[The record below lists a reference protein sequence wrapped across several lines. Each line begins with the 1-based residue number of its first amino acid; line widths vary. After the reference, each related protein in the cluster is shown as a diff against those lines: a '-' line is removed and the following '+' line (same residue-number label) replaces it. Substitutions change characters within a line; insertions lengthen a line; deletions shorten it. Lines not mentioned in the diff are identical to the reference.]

1 LSIVPA
7 AGARKGGKSKACTP
21 SGPVIYDTQFRHS
34 DRRGTRKGRGRAIRR
49 QKPRPDRKKAL
60 RAARGSPVPGGGGE
74 APDPQDASGAE
85 RREGHSARP
94 LFIAGVGASAGG
106 LEAFTQLLK
115 ALPPTTGIAFVLVQ
129 HLAPK
134 HESLLSELLGRA
146 TSMPVTQAT
155 EGDFVAPNHVY
166 VIPPNVEMAIRG
178 GRLHLMPRSEAPGP
192 HLSIDMFLRSLADDQ
207 QNEAIGILLSGA
219 SSDGALGMAA
229 IRAAGGIT
237 IAQEEQSAKY
247 GSMPHSAIAAGV
259 VDFILAPENIARE
272 LVRIAGLPWTRGDH
286 EVPFDGAASEVDGHL
301 GKIYRHLHSSTG
313 VDFSLYKQ
321 NTIKRRIKRRM
332 VLHRLERLEDYLVY
346 LRAHPEEAKGLYEEM
361 LVNVTG
367 FFREPESFEVLN
379 TLVFPA
385 ICGEEP
391 GPVRIWVPGCST
403 GEEAYS
409 IAISLLEF
417 LGDRAPSVPLQM
429 FATDLSERAV
439 EVARLGVYRENIAGD
454 VSAERL
460 RRFFVKVE
468 GGYQISKAVRD
479 ACVFAHQDVTKD
491 PPFSKLDLISCR
503 NVLIYLG
510 PVLQR
515 QVVPI
520 FHYALKPNR
529 YLVLGNS
536 ESVVGFSDLFD
547 PVDRKNRVFI
557 RKTMPSRVNFDFAHG
572 VEVRVP
578 KEPPAISGEM
588 RRATTV
594 QREAD
599 RLLLARYAPVGV
611 LITESMQI
619 LQVRG
624 HTGAF
629 LEPAPGQASV
639 NLLRMARE
647 GLPQVLKTTVQ
658 KAIKTQ
664 GPVRRNRVPYL
675 YDGEQRLANLEV
687 LPVALTDRNTVENF
701 YLVTFEAVAPGG
713 RPAARRARPQPRES
727 WKERGEA
734 GRLRRELTATKDYL
748 QSMIEELEATNEEIK
763 SANEEILSSN
773 EELQSTNEELE
784 TAKEELQSGNEELT
798 TVNEELQN
806 RNLELSQT
814 NNDLT
819 NVLASVNLPIL
830 IIGSDLRIRRF
841 TPAAEK
847 LLNLIPADMGRRV
860 TDIKPNVAIVDLEAT
875 LLAVMET
882 VSPREDSVRDDQGRW
897 YSMRVRPYRTLDNR
911 IDGAIL
917 MLVDVSDLRGSL
929 QQLAESRNY
938 AQAIVET
945 MQEGFLVLDEQLRV
959 RSANQMFYKRFGL
972 TPEQTLERPIDTIG
986 SGAWNIPRLTDALRS
1001 VVAGRDAVEHIDLA
1015 IDFPAIG
1022 RRNILMS
1029 VRRLEGENQPG
1040 TILCS
1045 VIDITDLQRAEKA
1058 VRDLSAH
1065 LLQLRDEEQRRIAR
1079 ELHDS
1084 TAQGLAAIALN
1095 LELVATTGTALT
1107 DEQKK
1112 LLSDSRTLAEQCS
1125 RELRDISELLHPPM
1139 LEEAGLGGAVKWYV
1153 DSFERRS
1160 GVQVSL
1166 HEPENLPRLPEPV
1179 ETALFR
1185 VIQESLTNVQR
1196 HSGSR
1201 TAEVSV
1207 ELQDGGITVR
1217 VGDRGR
1223 GLPAGSVSS
1232 GVSLATLGVGI
1243 AGMRARVKQL
1253 NGMLTIQSGSW
1264 GTRVQAHIPL
1274 PQGAS

>member
-1 LSIVPA
+1 VPPE
-7 AGARKGGKSKACTP
+7 AREDDR
-21 SGPVIYDTQFRHS
+21 SGWRS
-34 DRRGTRKGRGRAIRR
+34 D
-49 QKPRPDRKKAL
+49 
-60 RAARGSPVPGGGGE
+60 
-74 APDPQDASGAE
+74 
-85 RREGHSARP
+85 RP

-115 ALPPTTGIAFVLVQ
+115 ALPANTGIAFVLVQ

-146 TSMPVTQAT
+146 TTMPVKQAA
-155 EGDFVAPNHVY
+155 EGDSVEGNHVY
-166 VIPPNVEMAIRG
+166 VIPPNVEMAIQK
-178 GRLHLMPRSEAPGP
+178 GRLHLMPRGEARGP
-192 HLSIDMFLRSLADDQ
+192 HLSIDTFLRSLADDQ
-207 QNEAIGILLSGA
+207 QSDAIGILLSGS
-219 SSDGALGMAA
+219 SSDGSLGMAA
-229 IRAAGGIT
+229 IKASGGIT

-259 VDFILAPENIARE
+259 VDFILSPENIAQE
-272 LVRIAGLPWTRGDH
+272 LVRIAALPWTRRGDR
-286 EVPFDGAASEVDGHL
+286 EVPFDGAPAEVDGHL
-301 GKIYRHLHSSTG
+301 SKIFRHVHSSTG

-321 NTIKRRIKRRM
+321 NTIKRRIKRRL

-346 LRAHPEEAKGLYEEM
+346 LRSHPEEAKALYEDM

-367 FFREPESFEVLN
+367 FFREPESFEALN

-385 ICGEEP
+385 ICGEGP

-409 IAISLLEF
+409 IAISLFEF
-417 LGDRAPSVPLQM
+417 LGDRASSVPLQM
-429 FATDLSERAV
+429 FATDLSERAI

-454 VSAERL
+454 VSSERL
-460 RRFFVKVE
+460 RRFFVKIE

-479 ACVFAHQDVTKD
+479 ACVFARQDVTKD

-529 YLVLGNS
+529 FLVLGNS
-536 ESVVGFSDLFD
+536 ESIVGFSDLFD
-547 PVDRKNRVFI
+547 PVDRRNRVFV
-557 RKTMPSRVNFDFAHG
+557 RKTIPSRVNFEFAHG
-572 VEVRVP
+572 VEVREN
-578 KEPPAISGEM
+578 KEAPALSGEI

-611 LITESMQI
+611 LVTESMEI

-647 GLPQVLKTTVQ
+647 GLPQVLKTAVQ

-664 GPVRRNRVPYL
+664 RPVRRNRVPYL
-675 YDGEQRLANLEV
+675 HAGEHRLANLEV
-687 LPVALTDRNTVENF
+687 LPVSLTDRTGVENF
-701 YLVTFEAVAPGG
+701 YLVTFEAVTAGG
-713 RPAARRARPQPRES
+713 RPVVHRARPEPREA
-727 WKERGEA
+727 ERGEA

-784 TAKEELQSGNEELT
+784 TAKEELQSSNEELT

-806 RNLELSQT
+806 RNLELSQL

-841 TPAAEK
+841 TPTAEK
-847 LLNLIPADMGRRV
+847 LLNLIPADVGRRV

-882 VSPREDSVRDDQGRW
+882 VSPRESSVRDDQGNW

-917 MLVDVSDLRGSL
+917 MLVDVTDLQASL

-938 AQAIVET
+938 AQGVAET
-945 MQEGFLVLDEQLRV
+945 MQEGFLVLDDQLRV
-959 RSANQMFYKRFGL
+959 RSANKMFYKRFGL
-972 TPEQTLERPIDTIG
+972 TPDQTLERPLETMG
-986 SGAWNIPRLTDALRS
+986 NGAWNIPRLTEALRA
-1001 VVAGRDAVEHIDLA
+1001 VAGGREAVDNLDLE
-1015 IDFPAIG
+1015 IDFPAVG
-1022 RRNILMS
+1022 RRNVLMS

-1040 TILCS
+1040 SLLCS
-1045 VIDITDLQRAEKA
+1045 IIDITDLQRAEKA

-1084 TAQGLAAIALN
+1084 TAQGLAAIVLN
-1095 LELVATTGTALT
+1095 LELATTTGDGLSQ
-1107 DEQKK
+1107 EQRK
-1112 LLSDSRTLAEQCS
+1112 LLSDSRNLAEQCS

-1139 LEEAGLGGAVKWYV
+1139 LEEAGLAGAVKWFV

-1160 GVQVSL
+1160 GVKVTL
-1166 HEPENLPRLPEPV
+1166 HEPENLPRLPEAV

-1185 VIQESLTNVQR
+1185 VIQESLTNVHR

-1201 TAEVSV
+1201 TAEVWV
-1207 ELQDGGITVR
+1207 EPLDGGITVR
-1217 VGDRGR
+1217 IADRGR
-1223 GLPAGSVSS
+1223 GFPVGSVSS
-1232 GVSLATLGVGI
+1232 GMSLATLGVGV

-1253 NGMLTIQSGSW
+1253 NGLLTIQSGSW

-1274 PQGAS
+1274 PGAAS